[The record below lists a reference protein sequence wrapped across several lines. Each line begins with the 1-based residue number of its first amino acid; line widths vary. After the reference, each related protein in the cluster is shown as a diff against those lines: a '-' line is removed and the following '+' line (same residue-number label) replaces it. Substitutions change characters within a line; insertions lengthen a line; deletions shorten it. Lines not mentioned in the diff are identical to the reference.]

1 MLVSRACGAAMDFP
15 DPLYRTGCQVS
26 YSHPLPLQEPA
37 ILKPQPLWTGK
48 QVITTLL
55 AFLTEGRFPLNT
67 AGKSRTKEAILG
79 GGGES
84 FEHLI
89 QVRDGELI
97 TGVLD
102 KGIYGNKGLVHAFQE
117 LYGDDL
123 AGTLLSAL
131 SHLFSFLLQSKGF
144 TVGVED
150 FMLTAGANAA
160 REELLQEADQALED
174 ATLLL
179 IQKHMRI
186 KEDQHAWRAFV
197 EDLCWHQC
205 RTIG

>member
-1 MLVSRACGAAMDFP
+1 M
-15 DPLYRTGCQVS
+15 S

-102 KGIYGNKGLVHAFQE
+102 KGIYGNKGLVHAFIATGFIGSPIEWREKESDPWTTTHPKGDCVEVMSAE
-117 LYGDDL
+117 LKER
-123 AGTLLSAL
+123 T
-131 SHLFSFLLQSKGF
+131 
-144 TVGVED
+144 
-150 FMLTAGANAA
+150 
-160 REELLQEADQALED
+160 EA
-174 ATLLL
+174 
-179 IQKHMRI
+179 
-186 KEDQHAWRAFV
+186 V
-197 EDLCWHQC
+197 
-205 RTIG
+205 